1 MRHAILAA
9 ALCLAAVAAAAQ
21 PAQPRRQIEIDAW
34 TRYELLEPGSAK
46 FRIVY
51 EVTDATPGATR
62 YFNPIRKGSVAT
74 DESVFDRATGKP
86 LDFKVVSGVQAKADG
101 LNEAQADTDYIE
113 VQLAHPIP
121 APEGQARILILKTY
135 QDPKS
140 YYGTGDGVTFER
152 PLGIK
157 RNEVVLPP
165 GYEILFCNYPSQVTQ
180 EKDGRIAISFFN
192 TTPAE
197 APLLIGLRPSRVM
210 APAKAP
216 PEGRAHQ
223 SRDIVYF
230 LKDPE
235 THAFELYHDY
245 TETKAGEDRYVNVV
259 RTGSHAQ
266 SPSGINLDTG
276 EALTTKIL
284 RGPEIEANEV
294 HDPGLGKITPDTE
307 VVLFGFKALKPGE
320 SARLRMRETY
330 ADPASYRLD
339 GETLVFD
346 RTFGRPANAVVLPK
360 GWVLTS
366 SSIPATMQRTRDGGL
381 RLDFLNPRPDEIHVV
396 ITAKRKG
403 G

>member
-9 ALCLAAVAAAAQ
+9 ALSLAAVSAAAQ
-21 PAQPRRQIEIDAW
+21 PPQPRRQIEIDAW

-51 EVTDATPGATR
+51 EVTDATPGAAR
-62 YFNPIRKGSVAT
+62 YFNPIRKGSVAS
-74 DESVFDRATGKP
+74 DESVSDRATGKP
-86 LDFKVVSGVQAKADG
+86 LAFRQVSGEQARADG
-101 LNEAQADTDYIE
+101 LPQADLATDYIE

-121 APEGQARILILKTY
+121 EPEGQARILILKTY
-135 QDPKS
+135 QDAKS
-140 YYGTGDGVTFER
+140 YYAKDDVITFER

-157 RNEVVLPP
+157 KNVVVLPL
-165 GYEILFCNYPSQVTQ
+165 GYEILSCNYPSQVMQ
-180 EKDGRIAISFFN
+180 EADGRIAISFFN

-197 APLLIGLRPSRVM
+197 APLILTAR
-210 APAKAP
+210 PAKVAASGKAP
-216 PEGRAHQ
+216 QEGRAHQ

-230 LKDPE
+230 LKPPE

-276 EALTTKIL
+276 EALTTRIL

-294 HDPGLGKITPDTE
+294 HDPGLTKITPDTE

-330 ADPASYRLD
+330 ADPVSYRLD
-339 GETLVFD
+339 GDVLVFD
-346 RTFGRPANAVVLPK
+346 RTFGRPANAVVLPA
-360 GWVLTS
+360 GWLLTS
-366 SSIPATMQRTRDGGL
+366 STIPATVQRTPDGRV
-381 RLDFLNPRPDEIHVV
+381 RLDFLNPRDDEIHVV
-396 ITAKRKG
+396 ITARRK
-403 G
+403 